1 VKWNH
6 PFFQGAV
13 ITLG

>member
-1 VKWNH
+1 MKVKGN
-6 PFFQGAV
+6 GAV